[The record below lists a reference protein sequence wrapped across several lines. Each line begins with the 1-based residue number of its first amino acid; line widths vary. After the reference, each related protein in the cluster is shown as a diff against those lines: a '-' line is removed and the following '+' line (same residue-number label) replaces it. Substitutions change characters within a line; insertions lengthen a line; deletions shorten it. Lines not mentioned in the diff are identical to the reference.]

1 MVLFL
6 PLQKY
11 FVMSTEDYPI
21 LTEILPDHK
30 QVMDEIGNRL
40 QKLRKEKGKKSG
52 EIAKE
57 VKIGRNTYSRIEHGD
72 IYFKFST
79 LLSILDYHK
88 VSVCEFFK
96 DLKK

>member
-1 MVLFL
+1 
-6 PLQKY
+6 
-11 FVMSTEDYPI
+11 MSTKDYP
-21 LTEILPDHK
+21 LPTEILPDHK

-40 QKLRKEKGKKSG
+40 KKLRKETGKKSC

-57 VKIGRNTYSRIEHGD
+57 VKIGRNTYSRIENGE

-88 VSVCEFFK
+88 VSVWEFFN